1 MSSNSEQLLRNY
13 QQVLERISDIANKSG
28 NKAAPRLLA
37 VSKTKPAH
45 MIEALYAEG
54 QRDFGEN
61 YLQDALDKIT
71 QLSNLDA
78 LRWHFIGQIQS
89 NKTST
94 IAQHFTWAHSVDR
107 LKIARRLSAQRPD
120 GLPPLNICLQIDL
133 DNEPQ
138 KGGISPKDLTPIAIE
153 VAKLPNIQL
162 RGLMCIPKP
171 RNSFA
176 EQKSCFAEVAGLLE
190 NLKQA
195 GLTLDTLSMGMSK
208 DLDAAVAAGS
218 TMLRIGSDIFGA
230 RN

>member
-1 MSSNSEQLLRNY
+1 M
-13 QQVLERISDIANKSG
+13 
-28 NKAAPRLLA
+28 
-37 VSKTKPAH
+37 
-45 MIEALYAEG
+45 
-54 QRDFGEN
+54 
-61 YLQDALDKIT
+61 
-71 QLSNLDA
+71 
-78 LRWHFIGQIQS
+78 
-89 NKTST
+89 
-94 IAQHFTWAHSVDR
+94 
-107 LKIARRLSAQRPD
+107 KIARRLSAQRPD

-176 EQKSCFAEVAGLLE
+176 EHKSCFAEVAGLLE